1 MVRYIT
7 SSPTIREFRRARG
20 FLASDVTRGRR
31 VNLLFLL
38 MSFGAWNSTMTSRPT
53 PPFDLGS
60 AHLRVA
66 RPTDR
71 MEEVLTFYSKALGF
85 KLFGRFKDHDGFDGI
100 ILSHEG
106 AGYHLEFTRKHGH
119 TAGSARPGIISW
131 CSTFLALNSGG
142 RLSLASSRLGF
153 LLLCRGIL
161 TGPGTVEL
169 TRTQTDIASSFK
181 TPGLPRFQLRT
192 IAARN
197 SPPNFVVLSFEYV
210 IVNGH

>member
-1 MVRYIT
+1 MRVVLNHIHAAGGPVYYLLTNYSRT
-7 SSPTIREFRRARG
+7 SPRRG
-20 FLASDVTRGRR
+20 FLASDVIRGRR

-119 TAGSARPGIISW
+119 TAGSAP
-131 CSTFLALNSGG
+131 
-142 RLSLASSRLGF
+142 SRDH
-153 LLLCRGIL
+153 LL
-161 TGPGTVEL
+161 V
-169 TRTQTDIASSFK
+169 FYV
-181 TPGLPRFQLRT
+181 PGLEQWREAVARVESFGFSPVVPWNPYWTRHGRT
-192 IAARN
+192 YEDPDGYRVVIQNTRSPTVPIANDRR
-197 SPPNFVVLSFEYV
+197 S
-210 IVNGH
+210 